1 MIATLVC
8 GAFVLAGFAMT
19 VFMRQYESNPVVFL
33 VVLACA
39 VYVAAGAINAIMLGT
54 QIAPRLLVAAPCVAA
69 VVAMLWRRR
78 RRAPRSD
85 A

>member
-8 GAFVLAGFAMT
+8 GAFVLAGFALT
-19 VFMRQYESNPVVFL
+19 VFMRQYESNLVVFL

-39 VYVAAGAINAIMLGT
+39 VYVVAGAINAIMLGT
-54 QIAPRLLVAAPCVAA
+54 QIAPRVLVAVPCVAA
-69 VVAMLWRRR
+69 VAAMMWRRR
-78 RRAPRSD
+78 RRASRGD